1 MWLGRGSYRSG
12 DYSARLESWLPCSIR
27 GMLEITIQAI
37 GIDAEAANTEAGEAP
52 SVHLQVVGG
61 TDLPFA
67 QPGTQRPLRVPTT
80 AVRFD
85 LTKEAA
91 TQLGDLLKA
100 EADKLPDTPTAS
112 GKLAIASS
120 MAEVEGLGKQLALD
134 NGAK

>member
-1 MWLGRGSYRSG
+1 
-12 DYSARLESWLPCSIR
+12 
-27 GMLEITIQAI
+27 MLEISIQAI
-37 GIDAEAANTEAGEAP
+37 GVDAEAANTEAGEP
-52 SVHLQVVGG
+52 SSVHIQVVGG

-67 QPGTQRPLRVPTT
+67 QPGTQRPLRVPST

-100 EADKLPDTPTAS
+100 EAEKLPDSPS

-120 MAEVEGLGKQLALD
+120 MAEVENGQLALD
-134 NGAK
+134 KLRA

>member
-1 MWLGRGSYRSG
+1 
-12 DYSARLESWLPCSIR
+12 
-27 GMLEITIQAI
+27 MLEITIQAV
-37 GIDAEAANTEAGEAP
+37 GVDAEAANTEAGEAP

-91 TQLGDLLKA
+91 TQLGELLKTEA
-100 EADKLPDTPTAS
+100 EKLPDSPS
-112 GKLAIASS
+112 GKLQIASS
-120 MAEVEGLGKQLALD
+120 MAEAEREQLALD
-134 NGAK
+134 RIR